1 MTQTFIQDYFEK
13 LKLIQEALLSF
24 LDDENNQTFESLT
37 KLMNEQKIT
46 ENKDDFK
53 LFLHLLCKISNNHHR
68 TPYFFNKICDILKTI
83 QADIK
88 KNYSNFEIFD
98 IFKENKLVLFLLFE
112 EKIIIPE
119 KAISLII
126 TNEKYTKLFY
136 PQYFYPEFNSF
147 YSDSLINEIKSSN
160 PEIDSD
166 LNEFNEKRKIGENDS
181 HICNL
186 IRNDSIEDFI
196 SLVNRSNISISSTL
210 KSSIFETNPFLLNG
224 VQTLIGYTIFFG
236 SIQIFNYLRMND
248 VQLNTYLW
256 LHLIH
261 SQNPEIIHFFEENKI
276 EPRKNYYIKCYKEAI
291 KCHHLD
297 IMNYIKENYYEK
309 DETSDFSLFL
319 ISIKNYNF
327 VDYLNNNYKT
337 DLLGK
342 TDLLYEFCKYDYS
355 YIVSSLLKD
364 NDFDINYRKVF
375 LLLFDFI

>member
-1 MTQTFIQDYFEK
+1 
-13 LKLIQEALLSF
+13 
-24 LDDENNQTFESLT
+24 
-37 KLMNEQKIT
+37 
-46 ENKDDFK
+46 
-53 LFLHLLCKISNNHHR
+53 
-68 TPYFFNKICDILKTI
+68 
-83 QADIK
+83 
-88 KNYSNFEIFD
+88 
-98 IFKENKLVLFLLFE
+98 
-112 EKIIIPE
+112 
-119 KAISLII
+119 
-126 TNEKYTKLFY
+126 
-136 PQYFYPEFNSF
+136 
-147 YSDSLINEIKSSN
+147 
-160 PEIDSD
+160 
-166 LNEFNEKRKIGENDS
+166 
-181 HICNL
+181 
-186 IRNDSIEDFI
+186 
-196 SLVNRSNISISSTL
+196 
-210 KSSIFETNPFLLNG
+210 
-224 VQTLIGYTIFFG
+224 
-236 SIQIFNYLRMND
+236 MND